1 MNAMI
6 AWSDDH
12 LFDLQS
18 AREREVLR
26 REQLLG
32 EKLLSGGYQYDLL
45 RDRARQVG
53 ISSQYLWAWLQ
64 AYHEHGREG
73 LVPTCW
79 KPLDDASREVV
90 RERLALLGEIA
101 DAVEV
106 TQEQI
111 LAIAPDRELSDRT
124 KMRLF
129 LRYRIGGLWGLAPHY
144 NPEKTLPPARK
155 TPPKRA
161 AGTLDEAAFAEI
173 DRRYQLLGDML
184 IKQVRIQGKA
194 SRKAVKA
201 RALEMGCSEKRLWNY
216 LADYREYGLVGL
228 APRERSDKGSS
239 HIIGPRMRSVITGLL
254 LPRRRR
260 LSINKVYAEACRRA
274 RALGEPEPSKGQ
286 IRAISASIPRP
297 DKLLAEGRE
306 KEFKNKYGITYGM
319 AYLDAW
325 DPQVILEID
334 HTQIDVLAKDIR
346 PEKIRAKSGEIRPWL
361 TLCLERR
368 SRLIMAAIFGY
379 DRPDQ
384 YTVAAAIREAIL
396 VTDDKPYGGVPDII
410 LVDNGKELLS
420 HHIQHIT
427 QGLHIILRPCIRH
440 QPQQKGRVER
450 KFGTLNTRVWC
461 DLPGYVDSNVQKRNP
476 HAKAELTIAQLE
488 EKLREYIA
496 RYNNEVHSQ
505 LKGRTPL
512 EYWQEHCFAEQKDE
526 RELDP
531 LLMKAKTCK
540 VLKTG
545 IKYLNRLYWHRALG
559 DLVGKSVL
567 VRSAPNYTPPD
578 DIEVF
583 ERDTWICTAFSIDS
597 EVGRAMIAKAV
608 RDAQREQRE
617 QVWKRIHEARAAV
630 EQVDTEI
637 AALQL
642 DSKENSAPPPS
653 QPPGVPSGESVPQEA
668 QVPKGEREDTK
679 NRPHNL
685 LDVLSAHYEDQHK
698 A

>member
-1 MNAMI
+1 MNSI
-6 AWSDDH
+6 IEWSDDH
-12 LFDLQS
+12 LFDPQS

-32 EKLLSGGYQYDLL
+32 EKLLSEDYQYDLL
-45 RDRARQVG
+45 RGQARKVG
-53 ISSQYLWAWLQ
+53 IPSQCLWTWLH
-64 AYHEHGREG
+64 AYREHGREG
-73 LVPTCW
+73 LVPTTW
-79 KPLDDASREVV
+79 KPLDDDSRAVV
-90 RERLALLGEIA
+90 RKRLALLGELA
-101 DAVEV
+101 DTVEV
-106 TQEQI
+106 TRDQI
-111 LAIAPDRELSDRT
+111 LSIAPDRKLSDRT

-129 LRYRIGGLWGLAPHY
+129 LRYRIGGLWGLAPHF
-144 NPEKTLPPARK
+144 NPEKALSPARK

-161 AGTLDEAAFAEI
+161 AGTLDEAAFAVI
-173 DRRYQLLGDML
+173 DHRYQLLGDTL
-184 IKQVRIQGKA
+184 IRQVRMQGKA

-201 RALEMGCSEKRLWNY
+201 RALEMGCSEKTLWNY
-216 LADYREYGLVGL
+216 LADYREYGLQGL
-228 APRERSDKGSS
+228 APRERSDKGNS
-239 HIIGPRMRSVITGLL
+239 HIIGSRMRSVITGLL

-260 LSINKVYAEACRRA
+260 LSINKVHAEACRRA
-274 RALGEPEPSKGQ
+274 RALGEPEPSKWQ
-286 IRAISASIPRP
+286 IRAISACIPRP

-306 KEFKNKYGITYGM
+306 KEFKSRFGITYGM
-319 AYLDAW
+319 AYLDIL
-325 DPQVILEID
+325 DPQVIFEID

-396 VTDDKPYGGVPDII
+396 VTDGKPYGGVPDII

-450 KFGTLNTRVWC
+450 MFGTLNTRVWC
-461 DLPGYVDSNVQKRNP
+461 DLSGYVDSNVQKRNP
-476 HAKAELTIAQLE
+476 HATAELTIAQLE
-488 EKLREYIA
+488 EKLRAYIA
-496 RYNNEVHSQ
+496 AYNNEVHSQ

-531 LLMKAKTCK
+531 LLMKSKTRQVIK
-540 VLKTG
+540 PG

-583 ERDTWICTAFSIDS
+583 HRDIWICTAFAIDS
-597 EVGRAMIAKAV
+597 EVGKALIAKDV

-617 QVWKRIHEARAAV
+617 LAWKRIHEARDAV
-630 EQVDTEI
+630 EQVDAEI

-642 DSKENSAPPPS
+642 DSKGNSLPPPS
-653 QPPGVPSGESVPQEA
+653 QPRDAPSDASVPQEA
-668 QVPKGEREDTK
+668 QASKGEREDTK
-679 NRPHNL
+679 GRPKNL
-685 LDVLSAHYEDQHK
+685 LDVLSAHYEDQHQ